1 MKDPAAQSA
10 SALRW
15 SLPAA
20 ILLVFLTGCSTP
32 HPLRGGQLRS
42 LAADRTP
49 LRSLSALSGM
59 PIETLRIRETEVT
72 DLSPLRGMPLD
83 YLELDFWLPIWE
95 AGMRDRDE
103 TTPPSPSDAE

>member
-1 MKDPAAQSA
+1 
-10 SALRW
+10 
-15 SLPAA
+15 
-20 ILLVFLTGCSTP
+20 
-32 HPLRGGQLRS
+32 
-42 LAADRTP
+42 
-49 LRSLSALSGM
+49 M